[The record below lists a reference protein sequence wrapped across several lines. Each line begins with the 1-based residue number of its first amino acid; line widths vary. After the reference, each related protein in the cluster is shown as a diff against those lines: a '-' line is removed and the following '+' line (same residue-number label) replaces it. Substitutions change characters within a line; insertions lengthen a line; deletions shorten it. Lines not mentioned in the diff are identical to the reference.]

1 VASRFKYKLVQSFR
15 QWRRNRSFVLIV
27 SGLVLFVGMSLYTVH
42 MSHQRLAV
50 DPSSYSQLLQL
61 IARVESNGNY
71 NAYFGNAR
79 NTSID
84 FTAMSIAEVM
94 AWQADFVKRGN
105 ASSAVGRYQIIDTTL
120 AGLVRQLGIDTNRKF
135 NQATQDEM
143 AIALL
148 ERRGTTSYV
157 NKELTVDQ
165 LAASLA
171 KEWASL
177 PKVIGQ
183 NPDESYYASDGLNK
197 SLVSVDEVRR
207 AIQPIRPK

>member
-1 VASRFKYKLVQSFR
+1 MASRFKYKLIQSFR
-15 QWRRNRSFVLIV
+15 QWRRNRSLIIT
-27 SGLVLFVGMSLYTVH
+27 LAILILIATITAYTTFMSPR
-42 MSHQRLAV
+42 RLAV
-50 DPSSYSQLLQL
+50 DPNTYRPLLQL
-61 IARVESNGNY
+61 IAQAESNGNY

-84 FTAMSIAEVM
+84 FTAMSIREVM